1 MKRILILSLGLM
13 SFHLANAQETSVAI
27 VRQVNY
33 MQHSERQGALTLN
46 MPGKEMQ
53 VFELKSSLLDEN
65 LIKTSVEDDQ
75 IVMKVFI
82 GLLNDGFELESTST
96 TWVTPQDGG
105 ISKTA
110 AGREIVYIF
119 TKEGKE

>member
-1 MKRILILSLGLM
+1 M
-13 SFHLANAQETSVAI
+13 SFHLANAQESSVAI

-53 VFELKSSLLDEN
+53 VFELKSALLDEN

-96 TWVTPQDGG
+96 TWITPQDGG